1 MKTTYYTEEGYNNLQ
16 SELKQLESVERPKIV
31 NAISEAR
38 DKGDLSE
45 NAEYHAAKEAQSL
58 LETKISKLKEILSNA
73 RIMDETN
80 IDTSKVLLL
89 SKVKIRTMDSNM
101 MMEYTLVAENEANL
115 KDKKISVDSPLGK
128 CLLGKSVGD
137 ITEMDAP
144 AGKKKFEIMDISR

>member
-1 MKTTYYTEEGYNNLQ
+1 MKTTYYTEEGFNNLQ

-58 LETKISKLKEILSNA
+58 LETKISKLKEILSCA

-80 IDTSKVLLL
+80 IDLSKVLLL

-115 KDKKISVDSPLGK
+115 KEKKISVDSPLGK
-128 CLLGKSVGD
+128 CLLGKEVGD

-144 AGKKKFEIMDISR
+144 AGKKKFEIMEISR